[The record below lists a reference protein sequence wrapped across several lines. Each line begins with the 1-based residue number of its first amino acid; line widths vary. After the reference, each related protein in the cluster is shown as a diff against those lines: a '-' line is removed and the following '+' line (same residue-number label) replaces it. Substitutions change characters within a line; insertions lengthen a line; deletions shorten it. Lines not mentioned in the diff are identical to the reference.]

1 MKSSEL
7 MQELC
12 ALYLW
17 PALLVRV
24 DTRCVG
30 GTYRTAACSSIP
42 VCTGTGSH
50 CPLCTGS
57 SPPDCDCRLRSAGTS
72 RCGSTPQWRSRADT
86 LRSRSSSRTSTE
98 IAGMSQGDSGHSSP
112 ATRWWGLC
120 FQRSWPRCRL
130 ERRAVRAAPPGAPI
144 TSSGKKREKYQRW
157 VQGNIKVRQNPRRK
171 KANNFKENRSVRQTR
186 GTDEYIS
193 YWLLLEVVKINEN
206 CRSPC

>member
-7 MQELC
+7 MQQLC

-30 GTYRTAACSSIP
+30 GTCRTASCSSTP
-42 VCTGTGSH
+42 VCTGTGSQ

-72 RCGSTPQWRSRADT
+72 RCGSTPQWRSRADN

-130 ERRAVRAAPPGAPI
+130 ERRAVRAAPPGARI
-144 TSSGKKREKYQRW
+144 TSSGKRNEKSTNGECKETSKSGKIQE
-157 VQGNIKVRQNPRRK
+157 GNKQITSRK
-171 KANNFKENRSVRQTR
+171 TEASDRHVEQMNLSLI
-186 GTDEYIS
+186 GYS
-193 YWLLLEVVKINEN
+193 
-206 CRSPC
+206 